1 MLCHYAAT
9 ASVIITGPIEMPAG
23 PMQYLR
29 VSVLGNANAAAV
41 HANVGGFGQASGIL
55 VFAGRFI
62 IGDSF
67 GGLSI

>member
-1 MLCHYAAT
+1 
-9 ASVIITGPIEMPAG
+9 
-23 PMQYLR
+23 MQYLR

-55 VFAGRFI
+55 VIAGRFI

-67 GGLSI
+67 GGFSI